1 MTFAE
6 ATGEIARATGRDIRY
21 VPVDLDAYVATMRD
35 LGVPDDE
42 IQLLEYLIG
51 DVLDGRNESMTD
63 GVQRALGR
71 APRDFA
77 DYARDAAA
85 TGVWRT

>member
-6 ATGEIARATGRDIRY
+6 ATSEIARATGRDIRY
-21 VPVDLDAYVATMRD
+21 VPVDLDAYVAKMKD